1 MLGECQGAIEVRNW
15 CRRTELNCRP
25 TPYQGVALPLR
36 YCGTSR
42 GIPRGTA
49 AITHGRCTRK
59 GARKVATTPK
69 LAYLF
74 PPPRAG
80 EVVSEANRRGGPYTV
95 VKKDAARTEKLAAA
109 LKDNLKRRKAQARAR
124 GAPGEAEAPSGRGL
138 GTAPQAGLE
147 DQPQKGPNAA
157 QKR

>member
-1 MLGECQGAIEVRNW
+1 MSCFLENW

-42 GIPRGTA
+42 GTPRGTA
-49 AITHGRCTRK
+49 AITHGPCTRK
-59 GARKVATTPK
+59 GATLKR
-69 LAYLF
+69 
-74 PPPRAG
+74 
-80 EVVSEANRRGGPYTV
+80 
-95 VKKDAARTEKLAAA
+95 DAARTEKLAKA

-124 GAPGEAEAPSGRGL
+124 GEGEAELPSGRGL

-157 QKR
+157 KNPK